1 MKNILKFTSIN
12 SFDFNHKIKINEF
25 DVETRTLINQN
36 YNLSNMISKKWEINK
51 NQSSQQIRKL
61 S

>member
-1 MKNILKFTSIN
+1 MERFIYEKFLKKMKNILKFTSIN

-36 YNLSNMISKKWEINK
+36 YNLSNMIFEK
-51 NQSSQQIRKL
+51 
-61 S
+61 